1 MTRLRIKLCG
11 VRRARDAEL
20 CAQAG
25 ADEIGVVFAPH
36 SRRCVTVAGAR
47 EIRAAL
53 PDDVRLVGVFQDAAL
68 SEALRVA
75 EEVGLC
81 AVQLHGVLPE
91 PSGALPLYA
100 ALQVDGEAALA
111 RVAALRGFR
120 RLLLDG
126 PAGGGGGVA
135 FGWTLAQKA
144 RSLTAAGS
152 TEEIRRLATPATE
165 VIDARGTT
173 VFPGFIDAHCH
184 PDGVD
189 VASGIEGPDGF
200 KDPAR
205 VRDFVAASRAAAREL
220 A

>member
-144 RSLTAAGS
+144 RSLTAAEVFIGGGL
-152 TEEIRRLATPATE
+152 TPQNVAQAIRA
-165 VIDARGTT
+165 G
-173 VFPGFIDAHCH
+173 H

>member
-135 FGWTLAQKA
+135 FGWTLAQNWSA
-144 RSLTAAGS
+144 PMLIFFGFGAGPSSFTAPLTEPTVDMSMGVAAGCPTGAFS
-152 TEEIRRLATPATE
+152 AVSSFFPQLTRTRAKPDRHARLAQKRA
-165 VIDARGTT
+165 
-173 VFPGFIDAHCH
+173 FIA
-184 PDGVD
+184 
-189 VASGIEGPDGF
+189 
-200 KDPAR
+200 
-205 VRDFVAASRAAAREL
+205 
-220 A
+220 